1 MRDYVKLILEIIGL
15 GKLIYKEYRKM
26 KNASKKRL
34 SGRHLASISLIFYV
48 SLILAGT
55 LSLNSCHYD
64 PSLYPAGYD
73 VLIPGPAVDTV
84 GFIDENVIVTQEYI
98 YWVEDLKAEIIRLR
112 KLLEES

>member
-1 MRDYVKLILEIIGL
+1 MQ
-15 GKLIYKEYRKM
+15 
-26 KNASKKRL
+26 AKKRL

-48 SLILAGT
+48 GLILAGT

>member
-1 MRDYVKLILEIIGL
+1 MQV
-15 GKLIYKEYRKM
+15 
-26 KNASKKRL
+26 KKRL

-48 SLILAGT
+48 SLILAGI

-73 VLIPGPAVDTV
+73 VLIPGPAVDIV
-84 GFIDENVIVTQEYI
+84 GFSGENTIVTPAYI

-112 KLLEES
+112 GLLK

>member
-1 MRDYVKLILEIIGL
+1 MQVRKKLS
-15 GKLIYKEYRKM
+15 GKLSRK
-26 KNASKKRL
+26 RIL
-34 SGRHLASISLIFYV
+34 TLCV
-48 SLILAGT
+48 SLILVGI